1 MSIKLLDFLLYMC
14 FWIFDTFRMET
25 LTKKIKSEKIYIGT
39 SLCMSQDQQ
48 NHSLIIHD
56 MFEDLFTIVI

>member
-1 MSIKLLDFLLYMC
+1 MPVN
-14 FWIFDTFRMET
+14 WILGYKPQQE
-25 LTKKIKSEKIYIGT
+25 IYIGT

-56 MFEDLFTIVI
+56 KFENLFTTVT